1 MAATL
6 PSGFEAKGPDLMF
19 AGKTVAEWAA
29 QYGTPLYLYDTARLK
44 KKYDALRAAMPKEL
58 YLSYAI
64 KANPHTEIIRFL
76 GRHYDG
82 VDLASMGEMAKAM
95 EAGVEPARMSFAG
108 PGKSPAELEFAI
120 KHGVGAISV
129 ESQRELELIGQI
141 AERLKVKARVYFRVN
156 PAFELGSA
164 GLKMGGGS
172 KQFGVDAELIP
183 DMVRGLKGNEW
194 VSFHGLHF
202 FTGVQNLNADAILSA
217 FEKILAYAADLV
229 ESAGATMEVLNL
241 GGGFGIPHHRGDG
254 ELDLAKV
261 GEGMGKLFDAIRPR
275 LPKTRFKIELGRF
288 IVGECGLYVAKVLY
302 RKLSRG
308 GVFLVMDGGLHQ
320 YLAAS
325 GHMSGN
331 PIHRPMNIA
340 IANRM
345 DAAPEKVNVVGTL
358 CTPLDRFGFNLEL
371 PRAEEGD
378 LVAVLNAGAYG
389 YSMSPLA
396 FLSHALPKEVVI

>member
-1 MAATL
+1 MTDI
-6 PSGFEAKGPDLMF
+6 PSGFRAQGRDLIF
-19 AGKTVAEWAA
+19 AGKTVSEWVER
-29 QYGTPLYLYDTARLK
+29 YGTPLYLYDTARLK
-44 KKYDALRAAMPKEL
+44 AKHDALRAAMPKDL

-64 KANPHTEIIRFL
+64 KANPNVDIIRFL
-76 GRHYDG
+76 GKLYDG

-95 EAGVEPARMSFAG
+95 EAGVDPARMSFAG

-120 KHGVGAISV
+120 KNGIGAISV
-129 ESQRELELIGQI
+129 EGERELEHIGAI
-141 AERLKVKARVYFRVN
+141 AARLGKPARVYFRVN

-183 DMVRGLKGNEW
+183 DLVKSLKGNSL
-194 VSFHGLHF
+194 VTFHGLHF

-217 FEKILAYAADLV
+217 YGKILDYAADLV
-229 ESAGATMEVLNL
+229 ESAGASMEVLNL

-261 GEGMGKLFDAIRPR
+261 GEGMGKLFAAIRPR

-302 RKLSRG
+302 RKISRG
-308 GVFLVMDGGLHQ
+308 APFLIMDGGLHQ

-331 PIHRPMNIA
+331 PIHRPMNIV

-345 DAAPEKVNVVGTL
+345 DAAPEKVNVVGPL

-396 FLSHALPKEVVI
+396 FLSHPLPKEAVI